1 MTLKLLKMRRLR
13 GAKIALALICLVALE
28 GCAATALSLAGLVG
42 GSGLDHTLN
51 GNVSRTFTAP
61 VAGTRLASLQA
72 LKRMGLAIGR
82 SEKQD
87 SGWTIHAKAATRKI
101 EINLEPLSDMTTR
114 VSVVVS
120 HADFTFYKDSS
131 TSNGILEQIAMD
143 LKVFSSDRH
152 RFATAQM
159 LLLELGYNP
168 GEVDGV
174 MGRNTRKAIRQ
185 FQRKNAIRADGDV
198 TPRLIAK
205 LRKQK
210 AAREVPTR
218 KVSRSPDL

>member
-1 MTLKLLKMRRLR
+1 MTLEPSKLRQLR
-13 GAKIALALICLVALE
+13 GVKIAFALICLVVLE

-42 GSGLDHTLN
+42 GSGLDHALS
-51 GNVSRTFTAP
+51 GNVSRTFAAP
-61 VAGTRLASLQA
+61 VAGTRLAALQA
-72 LKRMGLAIGR
+72 LRRMGLAVER
-82 SEKQD
+82 SEKQAL
-87 SGWTIHAKAATRKI
+87 GWAIHAKAATRKI

-120 HADFTFYKDSS
+120 HVDFTFYKDSS
-131 TSNGILEQIAMD
+131 TSNGILEQISID
-143 LKVFSSDRH
+143 LKVFSTDRH

-174 MGRNTRKAIRQ
+174 MGRKTRKAIVR
-185 FQRKNAIRADGDV
+185 FQRKNAVRADGDV
-198 TPRLIAK
+198 TPRLIAM

-210 AAREVPTR
+210 AAREVPAS
-218 KVSRSPDL
+218 KGSKSPDL